1 MIYTESTSLF
11 PSYVK
16 EPLNYNP
23 EETYPVII
31 GLHGGGGTPKS
42 MLNLWDE
49 IEETNFI
56 YIVPQAP
63 FPMSTNDGLTFDWLN
78 WPSGDDQLVKK
89 SFTLSENYIVDLI
102 KKISKT
108 YNIEGI
114 YLAGYSQGAIISY
127 FAGIK
132 NSSLL
137 KGLIVMS
144 GPGLLAPLN
153 NPFGKSS
160 SLNWVSAKDIE
171 NASKL
176 RIFISHGSNDVHAK
190 IELASKS
197 AEILNSYEYETIFRT
212 FDGVHELPPKEVLT
226 EIIKWLEF

>member
-1 MIYTESTSLF
+1 MIYTESTSIF
-11 PSYVK
+11 PSYIK

-23 EETYPVII
+23 EKTYLVII

-49 IEETNFI
+49 IEATNFI
-56 YIVPQAP
+56 YVVPQAL
-63 FPMSTNDGLTFDWLN
+63 FTMSTDDGIRFDWLN

-102 KKISKT
+102 KNISKN
-108 YNIEGI
+108 YNVEGI
-114 YLAGYSQGAIISY
+114 YLAGFSQGAIITY

-132 NSSLL
+132 NPSLI

-160 SLNWVSAKDIE
+160 SSNWVAARDIE
-171 NASKL
+171 IASKL
-176 RIFISHGSNDVHAK
+176 RIFISHGKNDVNAK
-190 IELASKS
+190 VDLASKS
-197 AEILNSYEYETIFRT
+197 AEILSNYKHETTLRL
-212 FDGVHELPPKEVLT
+212 FDGVHELPPKLVLT